1 MTIRCATI
9 LFACIGSPL
18 LAQQWTVQAV
28 ATNAPGVPSAC
39 SASGGLQT
47 QTTPIP
53 NGPVAPGGWGAYA
66 GTAAATVHW
75 SASVAGSAAAAGFE
89 VVATAT
95 AGTSLGIAQALAVVT
110 LEMTVRSGLPTP
122 QAGALVLRGDASIDL
137 DNDGTFEL
145 VAANLPTAVPVV
157 VPPAGLVLRVNAL
170 ATAWSGFSGPAAFD
184 VTSLVCEFF
193 PGRTAVARYAAGW
206 PSAQLT
212 ATCLGDDRWRL
223 DATGLG
229 SAMTPVL
236 LVLGFQPT
244 NVPIALGLSQLVS
257 VDAWLPG
264 GSFVF
269 DLPPLPPGFTI
280 YAQGLLAQPSGD
292 LLASNSVRA
301 IWF

>member
-1 MTIRCATI
+1 M

-184 VTSLVCEFF
+184 VTSLVCEFYDGASPAEVAATDADF
-193 PGRTAVARYAAGW
+193 LSAVGITQHLSPNRRNGLTNLVGKIRAFGRLAAG
-206 PSAQLT
+206 S
-212 ATCLGDDRWRL
+212 
-223 DATGLG
+223 
-229 SAMTPVL
+229 
-236 LVLGFQPT
+236 
-244 NVPIALGLSQLVS
+244 
-257 VDAWLPG
+257 
-264 GSFVF
+264 
-269 DLPPLPPGFTI
+269 
-280 YAQGLLAQPSGD
+280 
-292 LLASNSVRA
+292 
-301 IWF
+301 